1 MDLKQIIKQYEKKT
15 IVEIEK
21 DIKTSIES
29 SLESRKDVTF
39 ALYHLKTSG
48 RFKENPLYKKSSF
61 ASYLE
66 GVYNIREGSFNESV
80 RAFLT
85 FPKESVKYGVGLVS
99 KIHRKC
105 GSSKEKQVLKEIKEK
120 EKSLKTPIK
129 RGQIAK
135 IITQHAKPSPPAKPA
150 YKSLYENE
158 LRMHQ
163 VLKERYHDV
172 STELVAAK
180 EQIEKLKK
188 TIIGLRAIADAVNE
202 YDGMREPVCA

>member
-1 MDLKQIIKQYEKKT
+1 LK
-15 IVEIEK
+15 K
-21 DIKTSIES
+21 DIKISIES
-29 SLESRKDVTF
+29 SLESRKNATF

-120 EKSLKTPIK
+120 EKALKL
-129 RGQIAK
+129 Q
-135 IITQHAKPSPPAKPA
+135 
-150 YKSLYENE
+150 
-158 LRMHQ
+158 
-163 VLKERYHDV
+163 
-172 STELVAAK
+172 
-180 EQIEKLKK
+180 
-188 TIIGLRAIADAVNE
+188 
-202 YDGMREPVCA
+202 